1 MRTVKFLI
9 PILVLHALGFAAETP
24 ALERRPDG
32 LWYARAQPQPFTGTG
47 RKTHFDGTKLSEAN
61 YRAGHRH
68 GLTRF
73 WYANGKLRS
82 SLHYVND
89 QLDGNAT
96 YFYGTGNRQT
106 LTTYRAGKQH
116 GPTLYWWPEGKK
128 SFEENY
134 ANGLPEGT
142 WRSWWPSGKLA
153 SEKVYRQRRLASRR
167 EWTKDGTPRQLPG
180 WNLDGSVK
188 TIASLRLRQQA
199 LGRRMLWN
207 RVSGPN
213 RIDLIYRDKPLATLR
228 KVFGDPDETDDGRW
242 IYKGLRIQ
250 DPTNGERYDT
260 AIFAFKKG
268 RVTEIFIE

>member
-1 MRTVKFLI
+1 MVKFLI
-9 PILVLHALGFAAETP
+9 PILVLHSLDLAAETP

-32 LWYARAQPQPFTGTG
+32 LWYVRAQPQSFTGTA

-61 YRAGHRH
+61 YHTGQRH

-96 YFYGTGNRQT
+96 YFYGTGKMQT

-116 GPTLYWWPEGKK
+116 GPSIYWWPEGKK

-153 SEKVYRQRRLASRR
+153 GEKVYRKRRLASRR

-180 WNLDGSVK
+180 WNLDGTVK
-188 TIASLRLRQQA
+188 TAASLRQRQQA

-207 RVSGPN
+207 RASGNN

-228 KVFGDPDETDDGRW
+228 KVFGDPDETDDSRW
-242 IYKGLRIQ
+242 IFKGLRIQ
-250 DPTNGERYDT
+250 DPANGEMYDT
-260 AIFAFKKG
+260 AIFGFKKG
-268 RVTEIFIE
+268 KVTEVWIE